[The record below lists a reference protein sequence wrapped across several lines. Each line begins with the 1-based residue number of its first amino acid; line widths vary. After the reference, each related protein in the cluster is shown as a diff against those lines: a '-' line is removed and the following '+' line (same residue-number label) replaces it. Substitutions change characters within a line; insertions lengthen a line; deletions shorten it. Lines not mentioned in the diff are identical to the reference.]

1 MLLAKR
7 IASYDEAGLCRT
19 LLEISLL
26 DSAYQRVS
34 NSPNDTLLE
43 TAKRYRIDTA
53 KIEKAVANQAAAKQQ
68 KGKTATKKRAAA

>member
-1 MLLAKR
+1 
-7 IASYDEAGLCRT
+7 
-19 LLEISLL
+19 LL